1 MNSTV
6 PVTCTFTNF
15 VHVVRSPSQRYVE
28 FAGLTGVKSRVV
40 WFTVDS
46 FTVLI
51 FELVSGG
58 LKYI

>member
-15 VHVVRSPSQRYVE
+15 DVVRSPSQRCKE
-28 FAGLTGVKSRVV
+28 FAGLTGVKSRVAQ
-40 WFTVDS
+40 FTVDS

-51 FELVSGG
+51 FELCVSIG